1 MRGLRLRETKYY
13 DVDNTSKLT
22 VVSRSLDWSLIAKE
36 MIIATWGWGGGSK
49 EWVWLIQSLKYR

>member
-36 MIIATWGWGGGSK
+36 MIIATWGWGGGSPHH
-49 EWVWLIQSLKYR
+49 LKNILKLDN